1 MLRLIFLGLPG
12 AGKGTQAEK
21 IAKKFN
27 IPQIST
33 GDILRENVRN
43 GTELG
48 KKAKTYMDEGKLV
61 PDDIIINM
69 IKERLKNPDCAN
81 GFILDGFPRTIE
93 QAGALED
100 ISPIDYA
107 IFIDVPTDVLIER
120 LTGRRSC
127 KKCNAVYHIK
137 YNPPKKP
144 GICDACGG
152 ELYQRDDD
160 KVETVKKRIEA
171 YNNQTKPL
179 VSYYK
184 EKGILITIDGNRP
197 IDEISKDIQEILES
211 KS

>member
-1 MLRLIFLGLPG
+1 LLRLIFLGLPG